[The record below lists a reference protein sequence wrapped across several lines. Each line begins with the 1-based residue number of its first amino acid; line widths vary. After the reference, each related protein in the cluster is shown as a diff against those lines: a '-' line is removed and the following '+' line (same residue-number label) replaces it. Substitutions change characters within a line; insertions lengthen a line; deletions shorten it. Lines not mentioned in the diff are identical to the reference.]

1 MNGVSRDFYH
11 KRKKGGHP
19 SEASL
24 YRKSE
29 KTMKQGFIIKKQQ
42 QLLQNVHMD
51 ASVNYMVNGDIN
63 IQPCPWEQD
72 KQLTDGRPVHY
83 RANLEVLADG
93 QTRVKAKRTGSRGPL
108 YRTLFET
115 AHGTVKIVPQRKHRH
130 PEREQLIVEFKFPR
144 RYGLELTKALYQ
156 QEADEV
162 MSYFKTRKEDC
173 LWNQQ

>member
-1 MNGVSRDFYH
+1 
-11 KRKKGGHP
+11 
-19 SEASL
+19 
-24 YRKSE
+24 
-29 KTMKQGFIIKKQQ
+29 MKQGFIIKKQQ

-115 AHGTVKIVPQRKHRH
+115 AHGTVKIVSQRKHRH

>member
-1 MNGVSRDFYH
+1 M
-11 KRKKGGHP
+11 RKEFLTK
-19 SEASL
+19 
-24 YRKSE
+24 
-29 KTMKQGFIIKKQQ
+29 Q

-72 KQLTDGRPVHY
+72 KQLTDGCPVHY

>member
-1 MNGVSRDFYH
+1 
-11 KRKKGGHP
+11 
-19 SEASL
+19 
-24 YRKSE
+24 
-29 KTMKQGFIIKKQQ
+29 MKQGFIIKKQ

-72 KQLTDGRPVHY
+72 NQLTEGRPVHY

-115 AHGTVKIVPQRKHRH
+115 AHGTVKIVPQRKHRR
-130 PEREQLIVEFKFPR
+130 PEREKLIVEFKFPR